1 MAKSTETP
9 AITSVESPIVPD
21 PIARSIVAI
30 VEACSRFR
38 WTVLAL
44 AILVTIAAGY
54 YTATHF
60 AITTNTNNFI
70 SEKLQWRQNLIALDK
85 AFPQRDDQIVVVIDG
100 KTPELAEAAAQSLT
114 DRLKRRPDLYQSVV
128 RPEGGPYFNQN
139 ALLFQPVAD
148 LQHRLKGLSE
158 AKPFLIT
165 LAYDP
170 SLRGIVKAVSLIIQG
185 VKTKDV
191 TLDDVDVD
199 RPMALLGDAFDG
211 VLAGRPVFFSWRGLL
226 AEQPADPRE
235 LRRFIEVKPVL
246 DYAAL
251 MPGERASDFI
261 RGTAR
266 DLGIS
271 PELGVTVRLTGL
283 VPMAD
288 EEFGNI
294 ADGAG
299 LNAAGTGLTVL
310 LIIWLALK
318 SGRIVLAVGL
328 SVVAGLAATAAVGL
342 MMVGAFNLISVAF
355 AVLFVGIGTDFGIQ
369 FSVRY
374 RAERF
379 KEARLEKALTQAA
392 ARAGRPLALAAAAT
406 AAGFYSF
413 LPTDYR
419 GVSELGLIAGT
430 GMFIAFFAA
439 ISILPALLTL
449 LRPPPEQEPVGYQ
462 FLAPVDRFM
471 TKHRYAI
478 VIGTLTVALAGAPL
492 LRHLHFD
499 FNPLNL
505 RSPKVESVA
514 TLLDLMKD
522 PNTDTNTIDVLAPS
536 LAEAPPLIARL
547 QQLPEAARVTS
558 LASFIP
564 QDQDEK
570 LAIIAPL
577 AKSLTPLLDPARE
590 KEPPTDAEDVEAM
603 ERAAAAFDAMATG
616 VTGTGADDARRLA
629 GLLHKMAEAPP
640 QKRDAARE
648 ALIPSLD
655 TMLDLL
661 RASLTAG
668 KVTVA
673 SIPPDLARNWV
684 SADGRARIEVA
695 PAGDANDNDTL
706 LRFAKA
712 VRTIDPN
719 AMGEPIAVQESG
731 NTVVKAFIEAG
742 LWALISISVLLFI
755 VLRRV
760 TDVLLT
766 LVPLLL
772 AGAVTLE
779 ITVLIGLPLNFAN
792 IIALPLLLGLGV
804 AFKIYFVMAW
814 RAGTTNLLQSSFTR
828 AVFFSAM
835 TTATAFGS
843 LWLSK
848 HPGTSSMGKLLA
860 LSLVCTLAAAILF
873 QPALMGPPRKV
884 NLSGEDA

>member
-1 MAKSTETP
+1 MAKSTETL
-9 AITSVESPIVPD
+9 AIPSSEKPIAPD

-30 VEACSRFR
+30 VGACSRFR

-44 AILVTIAAGY
+44 AILVTIASGS
-54 YTATHF
+54 YTASHF
-60 AITTNTNNFI
+60 AINTNTNEFI
-70 SEKLQWRQNLIALDK
+70 SARLQWRQNLIALDK

-100 KTPELAEAAAQSLT
+100 ATPELAEAAAQSLT
-114 DRLKRRPDLYQSVV
+114 DRLKRRPNLYQSVV
-128 RPEGGPYFNQN
+128 RPDGGSYFNQN
-139 ALLFQPVAD
+139 ALLFEPVAD
-148 LQHRLKGLSE
+148 LQRTIQELSH
-158 AKPFLIT
+158 ARPFLKA
-165 LAYDP
+165 LASDP
-170 SLRGIVKAVSLIIQG
+170 SLRGIVKAVSFINQG
-185 VKTKDV
+185 VHAQAG
-191 TLDDVDVD
+191 TLDDFD
-199 RPMALLGDAFDG
+199 RPMVLLGDAFDG
-211 VLAGRPVFFSWRGLL
+211 VLAGRPVFFSWRGLV

-261 RGTAR
+261 RQSAG
-266 DLGIS
+266 DLGLS
-271 PELGVTVRLTGL
+271 PKSGVTVRLTGL

-288 EEFGNI
+288 EEFGNV

-299 LNAAGTGLTVL
+299 RNAAVTALIVL
-310 LIIWLALK
+310 LIVWSALK
-318 SGRIVLAVGL
+318 SARIVLAVAL
-328 SVVAGLAATAAVGL
+328 SVVTGLAATAAVGI

-374 RAERF
+374 RAERH
-379 KEARLEKALTQAA
+379 KEARLDKALTQAA
-392 ARAGRPLALAAAAT
+392 AKAGRPLALAAAAT

-439 ISILPALLTL
+439 ITILPALLTL

-462 FLAPVDRFM
+462 FLAPADRFM
-471 TKHRYAI
+471 AKHRYAI
-478 VIGTLTVALAGAPL
+478 VIGTLLVAFAGTPL

-547 QQLPEAARVTS
+547 QQLPEVARVTS
-558 LASFIP
+558 LLSFIP
-564 QDQDEK
+564 EDQDEK

-590 KEPPTDAEDVEAM
+590 KEPPTDAEDVEAL
-603 ERAAAAFDAMATG
+603 ERAAAAFAATATG
-616 VTGTGADDARRLA
+616 VTGKGADDARRLA
-629 GLLHKMAEAPP
+629 DFLHKMAEAPP
-640 QKRDAARE
+640 QNRDAARE

-661 RASLTAG
+661 RASLTAR

-706 LRFAKA
+706 LRFAKV

-731 NTVVKAFIEAG
+731 DTVVRAFIEAG

-814 RAGTTNLLQSSFTR
+814 RAGTTNFLQSSLTR

>member
-1 MAKSTETP
+1 
-9 AITSVESPIVPD
+9 
-21 PIARSIVAI
+21 
-30 VEACSRFR
+30 
-38 WTVLAL
+38 
-44 AILVTIAAGY
+44 LV
-54 YTATHF
+54 
-60 AITTNTNNFI
+60 
-70 SEKLQWRQNLIALDK
+70 S
-85 AFPQRDDQIVVVIDG
+85 
-100 KTPELAEAAAQSLT
+100 
-114 DRLKRRPDLYQSVV
+114 
-128 RPEGGPYFNQN
+128 
-139 ALLFQPVAD
+139 
-148 LQHRLKGLSE
+148 
-158 AKPFLIT
+158 
-165 LAYDP
+165 
-170 SLRGIVKAVSLIIQG
+170 
-185 VKTKDV
+185 
-191 TLDDVDVD
+191 
-199 RPMALLGDAFDG
+199 
-211 VLAGRPVFFSWRGLL
+211 
-226 AEQPADPRE
+226 EQPADPRE
-235 LRRFIEVKPVL
+235 LRRFIEIKPVL

-251 MPGERASDFI
+251 MPGEKASDFI
-261 RGTAR
+261 RDTAR
-266 DLGIS
+266 ELQLS
-271 PELGVTVRLTGL
+271 PESGVTIRLTGL

-299 LNAAGTGLTVL
+299 LNAAATGLIVL
-310 LIIWLALK
+310 LIIWCALK
-318 SGRIVLAVGL
+318 SGRIVFAVAL
-328 SVVAGLAATAAVGL
+328 SVIIGLAATAAVGL
-342 MMVGAFNLISVAF
+342 MMVGALNLISVAF
-355 AVLFVGIGTDFGIQ
+355 AVLFVGIGVDFGIQ

-374 RAERF
+374 RAERY
-379 KEARLEKALTQAA
+379 KEPQFGQALVQAA
-392 ARAGRPLALAAAAT
+392 GNAGRPLALAAAAT

-439 ISILPALLTL
+439 ITVLPALLTL
-449 LRPPPEQEPVGYQ
+449 LQPPAEQEPVGYK

-471 TKHRYAI
+471 ANHRYAI
-478 VIGTLTVALAGAPL
+478 IAGTLAVALAGTPL

-505 RSPKVESVA
+505 RSSKVESVA

-536 LAEAPPLIARL
+536 LTDAPPLMARL
-547 QQLPEAARVTS
+547 QHLPEVARVSS
-558 LASFIP
+558 LESFIP

-570 LAIIAPL
+570 LALIKPVA
-577 AKSLTPLLDPARE
+577 ASLLPLLDPARE

-603 ERAAAAFDAMATG
+603 ERAAAAFEATADG
-616 VTGTGADDARRLA
+616 LTGKGADDARRLA
-629 GLLHKMAEAPP
+629 GLLHKMAAAPP
-640 QKRDAARE
+640 PIREAARE

-661 RASLTAG
+661 RASLTAK

-673 SIPPDLARNWV
+673 SIPPDLTANWV

-695 PAGDANDNDTL
+695 PAGDANDNATL
-706 LRFAKA
+706 LQFAKA
-712 VRTIDPN
+712 VRAIDPA
-719 AMGEPIAVQESG
+719 AMGQPIAVQESG
-731 NTVVKAFIEAG
+731 NTVVRAFIEAG
-742 LWALISISVLLFI
+742 LWALLSISLLLFI
-755 VLRRV
+755 VLRRIS
-760 TDVLLT
+760 DVLLT

-772 AGAVTLE
+772 AGVVTLE

-814 RAGTTNLLQSSFTR
+814 RAGTTNLLQSSLTR

-873 QPALMGPPRKV
+873 QPALMGPPRKIDRT
-884 NLSGEDA
+884 GEDA

>member
-1 MAKSTETP
+1 MAKSTETQ
-9 AITSVESPIVPD
+9 AIKPSEKPIAPD

-30 VEACSRFR
+30 VAACSRFR

-44 AILVTIAAGY
+44 AILVTIASGY

-70 SEKLQWRQNLIALDK
+70 SEKLQWRQNLIALEK
-85 AFPQRDDQIVVVIDG
+85 AFPQRVDQIVVVIDG
-100 KTPELAEAAAQSLT
+100 ATPELAEAAAQSLT
-114 DRLKRRPDLYQSVV
+114 GKLKRRPDLYQSVV
-128 RPEGGPYFNQN
+128 RPDGGSYFNQN

-148 LQHRLKGLSE
+148 LQRTVKELSH
-158 AKPFLIT
+158 ARPFLMA
-165 LAYDP
+165 LASDP
-170 SLRGIVKAVSLIIQG
+170 SLRGIVKAVSFINQG
-185 VKTKDV
+185 VHAQAG
-191 TLDDVDVD
+191 TLDDFD

-211 VLAGRPVFFSWRGLL
+211 VLAGRPVLFSWRGLL
-226 AEQPADPRE
+226 SEQPADRRE
-235 LRRFIEVKPVL
+235 LRRFIETKPVL

-251 MPGERASDFI
+251 MPGERASNFI
-261 RGTAR
+261 RETAR
-266 DLGIS
+266 DLGLS
-271 PELGVTVRLTGL
+271 PKSGVTVRLTGL

-288 EEFGNI
+288 EEFATI

-299 LNAAGTGLTVL
+299 LNAAGTTLTVL
-310 LIIWLALK
+310 FIVWCALK
-318 SGRIVLAVGL
+318 SGRIVLAVAL
-328 SVVAGLAATAAVGL
+328 SVTAGLAATAAVGL
-342 MMVGAFNLISVAF
+342 MMVGALNLISIAF
-355 AVLFVGIGTDFGIQ
+355 AVLFVGIGVDFGIQ

-374 RAERF
+374 RAERYR
-379 KEARLEKALTQAA
+379 EAQFDKALAQAA
-392 ARAGRPLALAAAAT
+392 AKVGRPLTLAAAAT

-439 ISILPALLTL
+439 ITILPALLTL

-471 TKHRYAI
+471 AKHRYAI
-478 VIGTLTVALAGAPL
+478 VIGTLSVALAGTPL

-536 LAEAPPLIARL
+536 LAEAPPLMARL
-547 QQLPEAARVTS
+547 QQLPEVARVTS
-558 LASFIP
+558 LESFIP
-564 QDQDEK
+564 GDQDEK

-590 KEPPTDAEDVEAM
+590 HEPPTDAQDVEAM
-603 ERAAAAFDAMATG
+603 ERAAAAFTATAAG
-616 VTGTGADDARRLA
+616 VTGKGADDARRLA

-648 ALIPSLD
+648 ALVPSLD

-661 RASLTAG
+661 RASLSAR

-695 PAGDANDNDTL
+695 PAGNPDDNDNL

-731 NTVVKAFIEAG
+731 KTVVRAFIEAG
-742 LWALISISVLLFI
+742 LWALISISLLLFI

-772 AGAVTLE
+772 AGTVTLE

-792 IIALPLLLGLGV
+792 IITLPLLLGLGV

-814 RAGTTNLLQSSFTR
+814 RAGTTNLLQSSLTR

-843 LWLSK
+843 LWLSH

-860 LSLVCTLAAAILF
+860 LSLACTLAAAILF

>member
-1 MAKSTETP
+1 
-9 AITSVESPIVPD
+9 
-21 PIARSIVAI
+21 
-30 VEACSRFR
+30 
-38 WTVLAL
+38 VLAL
-44 AILVTIAAGY
+44 ASLVTLASGY

-100 KTPELAEAAAQSLT
+100 ATPELAEAAAQSLT

-128 RPEGGPYFNQN
+128 RPDGGAYFNQN

-148 LQHRLKGLSE
+148 LKLTVKELSH
-158 AKPFLIT
+158 ARPFLMA
-165 LAYDP
+165 LASDP
-170 SLRGIVKAVSLIIQG
+170 SLRGIVTAVSYINQG
-185 VKTKDV
+185 VHAQAG
-191 TLDDVDVD
+191 TLDDFD
-199 RPMALLGDAFDG
+199 RPMALVGDAFDG
-211 VLAGRPVFFSWRGLL
+211 VLAGRPVFFSWRGLMS
-226 AEQPADPRE
+226 EQPPDPRE

-261 RGTAR
+261 RNTAR

-271 PELGVTVRLTGL
+271 PESGVTIRLTGL

-299 LNAAGTGLTVL
+299 RNALVTALIVL
-310 LIIWLALK
+310 FIVWCALK

-342 MMVGAFNLISVAF
+342 MMVGALNLISVAF
-355 AVLFVGIGTDFGIQ
+355 AVLFVGIGVDFGIQ

-374 RAERF
+374 RAERY
-379 KEARLEKALTQAA
+379 KEARLDKALAQAA
-392 ARAGRPLALAAAAT
+392 AKAGRPLALAAAAT

-430 GMFIAFFAA
+430 GMFIAFFSA
-439 ISILPALLTL
+439 ITVLPALLSV
-449 LRPPPEQEPVGYQ
+449 LRPPPEQEPVGYL
-462 FLAPVDRFM
+462 FLAPADRFM
-471 TKHRYAI
+471 TKHRYA
-478 VIGTLTVALAGAPL
+478 VVTVTLLVALAGTPL

-505 RSPKVESVA
+505 RSSKVESVA

-522 PNTDTNTIDVLAPS
+522 PDTDTNTIDVLAPS
-536 LAEAPPLIARL
+536 LADAPPLIARL
-547 QQLPEAARVTS
+547 QRLPEVARVTS
-558 LASFIP
+558 LESFIP

-577 AKSLTPLLDPARE
+577 AKSLAPLLDPARE
-590 KEPPTDAEDVEAM
+590 KEPPTDLQDVEEM
-603 ERAAAAFDAMATG
+603 ERAAVAFETTAAGLTG
-616 VTGTGADDARRLA
+616 KGADDARRLA
-629 GLLHKMAEAPP
+629 GLLHKMVAAPP
-640 QKRDAARE
+640 QIRDAARD
-648 ALIPSLD
+648 ALIPGLD

-661 RASLTAG
+661 RASLTAQ
-668 KVTVA
+668 KVTAA

-695 PAGDANDNDTL
+695 PSGDANDNDTL

-731 NTVVKAFIEAG
+731 DTVVRAFIEAG
-742 LWALISISVLLFI
+742 LWALLSISVLLFI

-814 RAGTTNLLQSSFTR
+814 RAGTVNLLQSSLTR

-843 LWLSK
+843 LWMSK

-884 NLSGEDA
+884 NLSGEEA

>member
-1 MAKSTETP
+1 MATSTKTP
-9 AITSVESPIVPD
+9 KTTPFSKPIASV
-21 PIARSIVAI
+21 PIARFVVAI
-30 VEACSRFR
+30 VTACSRFP
-38 WTVLAL
+38 WIVLVL
-44 AILVTIAAGY
+44 AILVAIASGY
-54 YTATHF
+54 YTAAHF
-60 AITTNTNNFI
+60 AINTNTNEFI
-70 SEKLQWRQNLIALDK
+70 SARLLWRQNLIALDK
-85 AFPQRDDQIVVVIDG
+85 AFPQRVDQIVVVIDG
-100 KTPELAEAAAQSLT
+100 ATPELAEAAAQSLT
-114 DRLKRRPDLYQSVV
+114 DKLKRHADLYQSVA
-128 RPEGGPYFNQN
+128 RPDGGAYFNQN
-139 ALLFQPVAD
+139 GLLFQPVAE
-148 LQHRLKGLSE
+148 LRETMKGLYK
-158 AKPFLIT
+158 ARPFLMA
-165 LAYDP
+165 LASDP
-170 SLRGIVKAVSLIIQG
+170 SLRGIVKAVSFINQG
-185 VKTKDV
+185 VHARAG
-191 TLDDVDVD
+191 TLDDFD
-199 RPMALLGDAFDG
+199 RPMALLGDGFEG
-211 VLAGRPVFFSWRGLL
+211 VLAGRPGFFSWRGLL
-226 AEQPADPRE
+226 SEKPADPRE

-261 RGTAR
+261 RQSAS
-266 DLGIS
+266 DLGLS
-271 PELGVTVRLTGL
+271 PKSGVRVRLTGL
-283 VPMAD
+283 VPIAD
-288 EEFGNI
+288 EEFGTME
-294 ADGAG
+294 DGAG
-299 LNAAGTGLTVL
+299 LNAAATALLVL
-310 LIIWLALK
+310 FILWRALK
-318 SGRIVLAVGL
+318 SSRIVLAVAL
-328 SVVAGLAATAAVGL
+328 SVIVGLAATAAVGL
-342 MMVGAFNLISVAF
+342 MMVGAFNLISVGF

-374 RAERF
+374 RAERY
-379 KEARLEKALTQAA
+379 KEPRLDKALAQAA
-392 ARAGRPLALAAAAT
+392 AKAGRPLALAAAAT

-430 GMFIAFFAA
+430 GMFIAFLTA
-439 ISILPALLTL
+439 ITVLPALLTL

-462 FLAPVDRFM
+462 FLAPIDRFM
-471 TKHRYAI
+471 ANHRYAI
-478 VIGTLTVALAGAPL
+478 VAGTLLVALAGTPL
-492 LRHLHFD
+492 LRYLYFD

-536 LAEAPPLIARL
+536 LAEAPPLMARL
-547 QQLPEAARVTS
+547 QQLQDVARVTS
-558 LASFIP
+558 LESFIP

-570 LAIIAPL
+570 LAIIAPVASSL
-577 AKSLTPLLDPARE
+577 APLLDPARE
-590 KEPPTDAEDVEAM
+590 KEPPTDAEDTDAM
-603 ERAAAAFDAMATG
+603 ERAAAAFNATAAG
-616 VTGTGADDARRLA
+616 LTGKGADDARRLA
-629 GLLHKMAEAPP
+629 AALQKMAAAPP
-640 QKRDAARE
+640 PVRDAVRE

-661 RASLTAG
+661 RASLSAR

-673 SIPPDLARNWV
+673 SIPPDLAHNWV

-695 PAGDANDNDTL
+695 PAGDPNDNATL

-712 VRTIDPN
+712 VRTIDPA
-719 AMGEPIAVQESG
+719 AMGEPIAVQDSG
-731 NTVVKAFIEAG
+731 DTVVKAFIEAG
-742 LWALISISVLLFI
+742 LLALTSISVLLFI

-772 AGAVTLE
+772 ACTVTLE

-792 IIALPLLLGLGV
+792 IIALPVMLGLGV

-814 RAGTTNLLQSSFTR
+814 RAGTTNLLQSSLTR

-884 NLSGEDA
+884 NPAGEDA

>member
-1 MAKSTETP
+1 VK
-9 AITSVESPIVPD
+9 PIAPD

-30 VEACSRFR
+30 VAACSRFP
-38 WTVLAL
+38 WIVLGLAL
-44 AILVTIAAGY
+44 LATIASGY
-54 YTATHF
+54 YTGTHF
-60 AITTNTNNFI
+60 AINTNTNEFI
-70 SEKLQWRQNLIALDK
+70 SEKLPWRQNLIALDK
-85 AFPQRDDQIVVVIDG
+85 AFPQLDDQIVVVIDG
-100 KTPELAEAAAQSLT
+100 ATPELAEAAAQSLT

-139 ALLFQPVAD
+139 GLLFLPVAD
-148 LQHRLKGLSE
+148 LKQTMNGLHK
-158 AKPFLIT
+158 AQPFLMA
-165 LAYDP
+165 LARDP
-170 SLRGIVKAVSLIIQG
+170 SLRGIVTAVSFINQG
-185 VKTKDV
+185 VHAKAG
-191 TLDDVDVD
+191 TLDDFD
-199 RPMALLGDAFDG
+199 RPMALIGDAFEG
-211 VLAGRPVFFSWRGLL
+211 VLAGRTVFFSWHGLVSG
-226 AEQPADPRE
+226 QPADPRE
-235 LRRFIEVKPVL
+235 LRRFIETKPVL

-251 MPGERASDFI
+251 MPGEKASNFI
-261 RGTAR
+261 RETAR
-266 DLGIS
+266 DLGLS
-271 PELGVTVRLTGL
+271 AKYGVTIRLTGL

-299 LNAAGTGLTVL
+299 LNAAVTGLIVL
-310 LIIWLALK
+310 FIVWSALK
-318 SGRIVLAVGL
+318 SGRIVFAVAL
-328 SVVAGLAATAAVGL
+328 SVVAGLATTAAVGL
-342 MMVGAFNLISVAF
+342 MMVGALNLISVAF
-355 AVLFVGIGTDFGIQ
+355 AVLFVGIGVDFGIQ

-374 RAERF
+374 RAERYQEPQF
-379 KEARLEKALTQAA
+379 AKALAQAA
-392 ARAGRPLALAAAAT
+392 AKAGRPLALAAAAT

-439 ISILPALLTL
+439 ITVLPALLTL
-449 LRPPPEQEPVGYQ
+449 LRPPPEKEPVGYQ

-471 TKHRYAI
+471 ANHRYVI
-478 VIGTLTVALAGAPL
+478 VACTLLVALAGTPL

-505 RSPKVESVA
+505 RSSKVESVA

-522 PNTDTNTIDVLAPS
+522 PNTDTNTIDALAPS
-536 LAEAPPLIARL
+536 LADAPPLIARL
-547 QQLPEAARVTS
+547 QQLPEVARVTS
-558 LASFIP
+558 LESFIP

-570 LAIIAPL
+570 LAIIAPVATSL
-577 AKSLTPLLDPARE
+577 APLLDPARE
-590 KEPPTDAEDVEAM
+590 KEPPSDAEDVDAM
-603 ERAAAAFDAMATG
+603 ERAAAAFNATAAG
-616 VTGTGADDARRLA
+616 LTGKGADDARRLA
-629 GLLHKMAEAPP
+629 ANLQKMAAAPP
-640 QKRDAARE
+640 AIREAARE

-655 TMLDLL
+655 TMLDSL
-661 RASLTAG
+661 RAALSAR

-695 PAGDANDNDTL
+695 PSGDANDNATL
-706 LRFAKA
+706 LKFAKA

-719 AMGEPIAVQESG
+719 AMGEPIAVQEAG
-731 NTVVKAFIEAG
+731 NTVVRAFIEAG

-755 VLRRV
+755 VLRRI

-772 AGAVTLE
+772 AGVVTLE
-779 ITVLIGLPLNFAN
+779 IAVLIGLPLNFAN

-814 RAGTTNLLQSSFTR
+814 RAGTTNLLQSSLTR

-873 QPALMGPPRKV
+873 QPALMGPPRKI
-884 NLSGEDA
+884 NPAGEGA

>member
-1 MAKSTETP
+1 
-9 AITSVESPIVPD
+9 
-21 PIARSIVAI
+21 
-30 VEACSRFR
+30 
-38 WTVLAL
+38 
-44 AILVTIAAGY
+44 VTIASGY

-60 AITTNTNNFI
+60 AINTNTNEFI

-85 AFPQRDDQIVVVIDG
+85 AFPQLDDQIVVVIDG
-100 KTPELAEAAAQSLT
+100 ATPELAEAAARSLT

-128 RPEGGPYFNQN
+128 RPEGGAYFNQS
-139 ALLFQPVAD
+139 ALLFPPVAD
-148 LQHRLKGLSE
+148 LRQTMKGLYQ
-158 AKPFLIT
+158 ARPFLMA

-170 SLRGIVKAVSLIIQG
+170 SLRGIVKAVSFINQG
-185 VKTKDV
+185 VHTKAG
-191 TLDDVDVD
+191 TLDDFD
-199 RPMALLGDAFDG
+199 RPMAMLGDAFEG
-211 VLAGRPVFFSWRGLL
+211 VLAGRPVFFSWRGLVS
-226 AEQPADPRE
+226 EQPADPRE
-235 LRRFIEVKPVL
+235 LRRFIEIKPVL

-251 MPGERASDFI
+251 MPGEKASNFI
-261 RGTAR
+261 RETVR
-266 DLGIS
+266 DLQLS
-271 PELGVTVRLTGL
+271 PKSGVTIRLTGL

-299 LNAAGTGLTVL
+299 LNAAVTGLIVL
-310 LIIWLALK
+310 FIIWRALK
-318 SGRIVLAVGL
+318 SGRIVLSVAL

-342 MMVGAFNLISVAF
+342 MMVGALNLISVAF
-355 AVLFVGIGTDFGIQ
+355 AVLFVGIGVDFGIQ

-374 RAERF
+374 RAERY
-379 KEARLEKALTQAA
+379 KEPQFDKALAQAA
-392 ARAGRPLALAAAAT
+392 AKAGRPLALAAAAT

-439 ISILPALLTL
+439 ITILPALLTL
-449 LRPPPEQEPVGYQ
+449 LRPPPEQEAVGYQ

-471 TKHRYAI
+471 ANHRYVI
-478 VIGTLTVALAGAPL
+478 VAGTLLVALAGTPL

-505 RSPKVESVA
+505 RSSKVESVA

-536 LAEAPPLIARL
+536 LAEAPPLMARL
-547 QQLPEAARVTS
+547 QQLPEVARVTS
-558 LASFIP
+558 LESFIP

-570 LAIIAPL
+570 LAIIAPVAASL
-577 AKSLTPLLDPARE
+577 APLLDPARE
-590 KEPPTDAEDVEAM
+590 KEPPTDAEDIEAM
-603 ERAAAAFDAMATG
+603 ERAAAAFNATADG
-616 VTGTGADDARRLA
+616 LTGKGADDARRLA
-629 GLLHKMAEAPP
+629 GVLQKIAAAPP
-640 QKRDAARE
+640 PIREAARE

-661 RASLTAG
+661 RASLTAK

-673 SIPPDLARNWV
+673 SIPPDLARDWV

-695 PAGDANDNDTL
+695 PAGDANDNATL
-706 LRFAKA
+706 LQFAKA

-731 NTVVKAFIEAG
+731 DTVVKAFIEAG
-742 LWALISISVLLFI
+742 LWALLSISILLFI

-772 AGAVTLE
+772 AGTITLE

-792 IIALPLLLGLGV
+792 IIALPVMLGLGV

-814 RAGTTNLLQSSFTR
+814 RSGTTNLLQSSLTR

-860 LSLVCTLAAAILF
+860 LSLICTLAAAILF
-873 QPALMGPPRKV
+873 QPALMGPPRKI
-884 NLSGEDA
+884 NPTGEGA

>member
-1 MAKSTETP
+1 
-9 AITSVESPIVPD
+9 
-21 PIARSIVAI
+21 
-30 VEACSRFR
+30 
-38 WTVLAL
+38 
-44 AILVTIAAGY
+44 
-54 YTATHF
+54 
-60 AITTNTNNFI
+60 
-70 SEKLQWRQNLIALDK
+70 
-85 AFPQRDDQIVVVIDG
+85 
-100 KTPELAEAAAQSLT
+100 
-114 DRLKRRPDLYQSVV
+114 
-128 RPEGGPYFNQN
+128 
-139 ALLFQPVAD
+139 
-148 LQHRLKGLSE
+148 
-158 AKPFLIT
+158 
-165 LAYDP
+165 DP
-170 SLRGIVKAVSLIIQG
+170 SLRGIVKAVSFINQG
-185 VKTKDV
+185 VHAQAG
-191 TLDDVDVD
+191 TLDDFD

-261 RGTAR
+261 RGSAR

-271 PELGVTVRLTGL
+271 PKSGVTVRLTGL

-288 EEFGNI
+288 EEFGNV

-299 LNAAGTGLTVL
+299 RNAAVTALIV
-310 LIIWLALK
+310 LIIVWSALK
-318 SGRIVLAVGL
+318 STRIVLAVAL

-374 RAERF
+374 RAERYR
-379 KEARLEKALTQAA
+379 EPRLDKALTQAA
-392 ARAGRPLALAAAAT
+392 AKAGRPLALAAAAT

-462 FLAPVDRFM
+462 FLAPADRFM
-471 TKHRYAI
+471 SKHRYAI
-478 VIGTLTVALAGAPL
+478 VIGTLLVALAGTPL

-536 LAEAPPLIARL
+536 LTDAPPLIARL

-558 LASFIP
+558 LANFIP

-603 ERAAAAFDAMATG
+603 ERAAAAFAATATG
-616 VTGTGADDARRLA
+616 VTGKGADDARRLA

-731 NTVVKAFIEAG
+731 DTVVRAFIEAG
-742 LWALISISVLLFI
+742 LWALLSISVLLFI

-792 IIALPLLLGLGV
+792 IIALPVMLGLGV

-814 RAGTTNLLQSSFTR
+814 RAGTTNLLQSSLTR

-884 NLSGEDA
+884 NLSGEEA

>member
-1 MAKSTETP
+1 MAKSPETP
-9 AITSVESPIVPD
+9 ATKSFVKPIAPD
-21 PIARSIVAI
+21 PIARTIVAI
-30 VEACSRFR
+30 VAACSRFP
-38 WTVLAL
+38 WIVLAL
-44 AILVTIAAGY
+44 ASLVAIASGY

-60 AITTNTNNFI
+60 AINTNTNEFI
-70 SEKLQWRQNLIALDK
+70 SARLQWRQDLIALDK
-85 AFPQRDDQIVVVIDG
+85 AFPQLDNQIVVVLDG
-100 KTPELAEAAAQSLT
+100 ATPELAEAAAQSLT

-139 ALLFQPVAD
+139 GLLFQPVAD
-148 LQHRLKGLSE
+148 LRRTMKELSQ
-158 AKPFLIT
+158 ARPFLMA
-165 LAYDP
+165 LASDP
-170 SLRGIVKAVSLIIQG
+170 SLRGIVKAVSFINQG
-185 VKTKDV
+185 VHAKAG
-191 TLDDVDVD
+191 TLDDFD

-211 VLAGRPVFFSWRGLL
+211 VLAGRTVFFSWRGLVSG
-226 AEQPADPRE
+226 QPADRRE
-235 LRRFIEVKPVL
+235 LRRFIEIKPVL

-251 MPGERASDFI
+251 MPGEKASDFI
-261 RGTAR
+261 RETAR
-266 DLGIS
+266 DLGLS
-271 PELGVTVRLTGL
+271 PKSGVTMRLTGL

-299 LNAAGTGLTVL
+299 LNATVTGFIVL
-310 LIIWLALK
+310 LIIWTALK
-318 SGRIVLAVGL
+318 SGRIVFAVAL
-328 SVVAGLAATAAVGL
+328 SVVVGLAATAAAGL
-342 MMVGAFNLISVAF
+342 MMVGALNLISVAF
-355 AVLFVGIGTDFGIQ
+355 AVLFVGIGVDFGIQ

-374 RAERF
+374 RAERYT
-379 KEARLEKALTQAA
+379 EPRLDKALAQAA
-392 ARAGRPLALAAAAT
+392 AKAGRPLALAAAAT

-439 ISILPALLTL
+439 ITILPALLTL
-449 LRPPPEQEPVGYQ
+449 LRPPPEQEPVGYR
-462 FLAPVDRFM
+462 FLAPADRFM
-471 TKHRYAI
+471 ANHRYAI
-478 VIGTLTVALAGAPL
+478 VACTLLVALAGTPL

-505 RSPKVESVA
+505 RSSKVESVA

-536 LAEAPPLIARL
+536 LAEAPPIMARL

-558 LASFIP
+558 LESLIP
-564 QDQDEK
+564 RDQDEK
-570 LAIIAPL
+570 LAIIAPVATSL
-577 AKSLTPLLDPARE
+577 APLLDPARE
-590 KEPPTDAEDVEAM
+590 KEPPADAEDADEM
-603 ERAAAAFDAMATG
+603 KLAAAAFDATATG
-616 VTGTGADDARRLA
+616 QTGKGADDARRLA
-629 GLLHKMAEAPP
+629 TALRKLAKAAP
-640 QKRDAARE
+640 QVREAARE

-661 RASLTAG
+661 RAALSAHKTTA
-668 KVTVA
+668 A
-673 SIPPDLARNWV
+673 SIPLDLTRNWV

-695 PAGDANDNDTL
+695 PSGDPDDNATL
-706 LRFAKA
+706 IKFVQA
-712 VRTIDPN
+712 VRSIDPN
-719 AMGEPIAVQESG
+719 AMGEPIAIQESG

-742 LWALISISVLLFI
+742 LWALLSISVLLFI
-755 VLRRV
+755 VLRRI
-760 TDVLLT
+760 TDVLMT

-772 AGAVTLE
+772 AGTITLE

-792 IIALPLLLGLGV
+792 IIALPVMLGLGV

-814 RAGTTNLLQSSFTR
+814 RAGTTNLLQSSLTR

-860 LSLVCTLAAAILF
+860 LSLLCTLAAAILF
-873 QPALMGPPRKV
+873 QPALMGPPRKI
-884 NLSGEDA
+884 NPAGEGA

>member
-9 AITSVESPIVPD
+9 AITSFEKPIAPD
-21 PIARSIVAI
+21 PIARSVVAI
-30 VEACSRFR
+30 VGACSRFR

-44 AILVTIAAGY
+44 AILVTIASGY

-60 AITTNTNNFI
+60 AITTNTNDFI
-70 SEKLQWRQNLIALDK
+70 SEKLPWRRNLIAWDK
-85 AFPQRDDQIVVVIDG
+85 AFPQRVNQIVVVIDG
-100 KTPELAEAAAQSLT
+100 ATPELAEAAAQWLT
-114 DRLKRRPDLYQSVV
+114 DRLKRRPDLCQSVV
-128 RPEGGPYFNQN
+128 RPDGGSYFNQT

-148 LQHRLKGLSE
+148 LRRTIKELSH
-158 AKPFLIT
+158 ARPFLMA
-165 LAYDP
+165 LASDP
-170 SLRGIVKAVSLIIQG
+170 SLRGIVKAVSFINQG
-185 VKTKDV
+185 VHAQAG
-191 TLDDVDVD
+191 TLDDFD

-251 MPGERASDFI
+251 MPGERVTDFI
-261 RGTAR
+261 RETTR
-266 DLGIS
+266 DLGLS
-271 PELGVTVRLTGL
+271 PKSGVTVRLTGL

-288 EEFGNI
+288 EEFATI

-318 SGRIVLAVGL
+318 SGRIVLAVAL
-328 SVVAGLAATAAVGL
+328 SVIAGLAATAAVGL

-374 RAERF
+374 RAERY
-379 KEARLEKALTQAA
+379 KEARLDKALTQAA
-392 ARAGRPLALAAAAT
+392 AKAGRPLSLAAAAT

-439 ISILPALLTL
+439 ITILPALLTL

-471 TKHRYAI
+471 AKHRYAI
-478 VIGTLTVALAGAPL
+478 VIGTLSVALAGTPL

-514 TLLDLMKD
+514 TLLDLMND

-558 LASFIP
+558 IESFIP

-603 ERAAAAFDAMATG
+603 ERTAAAFAATAAGATG
-616 VTGTGADDARRLA
+616 KGADDARRLA
-629 GLLHKMAEAPP
+629 GLL
-640 QKRDAARE
+640 
-648 ALIPSLD
+648 
-655 TMLDLL
+655 
-661 RASLTAG
+661 
-668 KVTVA
+668 
-673 SIPPDLARNWV
+673 
-684 SADGRARIEVA
+684 
-695 PAGDANDNDTL
+695 
-706 LRFAKA
+706 
-712 VRTIDPN
+712 
-719 AMGEPIAVQESG
+719 
-731 NTVVKAFIEAG
+731 
-742 LWALISISVLLFI
+742 
-755 VLRRV
+755 
-760 TDVLLT
+760 
-766 LVPLLL
+766 
-772 AGAVTLE
+772 
-779 ITVLIGLPLNFAN
+779 
-792 IIALPLLLGLGV
+792 
-804 AFKIYFVMAW
+804 
-814 RAGTTNLLQSSFTR
+814 
-828 AVFFSAM
+828 
-835 TTATAFGS
+835 
-843 LWLSK
+843 
-848 HPGTSSMGKLLA
+848 
-860 LSLVCTLAAAILF
+860 
-873 QPALMGPPRKV
+873 
-884 NLSGEDA
+884 